1 MRELLKA
8 LDESGEPILVS
19 IIGCGRFGSMMVA
32 QIRRAP
38 GMTLSVVCDA
48 NGQRALDALRQAG
61 YDPATAVTTST
72 VSDANDAIRNG
83 DIVATDSADI
93 AIQSEVDVVVEV
105 TGNPDAGARHCFEAI
120 SAGKHVVNVTVE
132 ADVLVGPMLK
142 QMADQ
147 AGLVY
152 SLVYGDQ
159 PAIIEELYDWAVS
172 LGFEVV
178 AAGKGTQY
186 ISEYRKGSPDDALL
200 RYGSKD
206 DDDLSG
212 LNAEMY
218 NSFLDGTKS
227 AVEMCAVANMTG
239 LVPDLPGMHTPP
251 ASIEDIPRLL
261 IPKEDGGILSQKGV
275 VEVISCL
282 REDGSY
288 IENSLRWG
296 VYVVITSD
304 SPYLQ
309 DCLRDYG
316 VPMDPTGKYGLMY
329 RPYHFVGMEAPIS
342 IAKAFL
348 YKEPT
353 GAPRGIVAEVAAAAK
368 KSLQPGEILGGE
380 GSRTV
385 YGSIV
390 AAAQAQQQRLLPI
403 GFCAWATVMRPIAED
418 QMLSY
423 EDVKLPEGGFA
434 YHLRLIQDG
443 IPSDAPRIG

>member
-1 MRELLKA
+1 MREKLMA
-8 LDESGEPILVS
+8 LEEAGKPIRVS

-38 GMTLSVVCDA
+38 GMAISVVCDTD
-48 NGQRALDALRQAG
+48 GQRALDALGQAD
-61 YDPATAVTTST
+61 YDPAKAVTTS
-72 VSDANDAIRNG
+72 SLDDANDAIRSG
-83 DIVATDSADI
+83 GLVATDSADT
-93 AIQSEVDVVVEV
+93 AIQAEVDVVVEA

-120 SAGKHVVNVTVE
+120 SAGRHVVNVTVE

-159 PAIIEELYDWAVS
+159 PAVIEELYDWAVS

-186 ISEYRKGSPDDALL
+186 VPEYRKGSPDDALL
-200 RYGSKD
+200 RYGYKA
-206 DDDLSG
+206 DDDLTG

-239 LVPDLPGMHTPP
+239 LVPDVPGMHTPP
-251 ASIEDIPRLL
+251 ASVEDIPRLL

-275 VEVISCL
+275 VEVVSCL

-288 IENSLRWG
+288 IQNSLRWG

-309 DCLRDYG
+309 GCLRDYG
-316 VPMDPTGKYGLMY
+316 VATDPTGKYGLMY
-329 RPYHFVGMEAPIS
+329 RPYHLVGMEAPIS
-342 IAKAFL
+342 IARACL
-348 YKEPT
+348 YNEAT
-353 GAPRGIVAEVAAAAK
+353 GAPRAMVAEVAAAAK
-368 KSLQPGEILGGE
+368 RSLAPGDILGGE

-385 YGSIV
+385 YGSLV
-390 AAAQAQQQRLLPI
+390 TAPQAQQQRLLPI
-403 GFCAWATVMRPIAED
+403 GFCAGAKVTRPVSED
-418 QMLSY
+418 QLLSY
-423 EDVKLPEGGFA
+423 EDVTLPEGGFA
-434 YHLRLIQDG
+434 YHLRLVQDG
-443 IPSDAPRIG
+443 TPSS

>member
-1 MRELLKA
+1 MRERLAA
-8 LDESGEPILVS
+8 LQEAGKPIRVS

-32 QIRRAP
+32 QIKRAP
-38 GMTLSVVCDA
+38 GMAISVVCDA
-48 NGQRALDALRQAG
+48 DGQRALDALRLAG
-61 YDPATAVTTST
+61 YDPGSAVTTSS
-72 VSDANDAIRNG
+72 VDVANDAIRKG
-83 DIVATDSADI
+83 GLVVTDSADT
-93 AIQSEVDVVVEV
+93 AIQADVDVVVEV

-132 ADVLVGPMLK
+132 ADVLVGPMLR
-142 QMADQ
+142 QMAEQ
-147 AGLVY
+147 AGVVY

-159 PAIIEELYDWAVS
+159 PSIIEELYDWAVS

-186 ISEYRKGSPDDALL
+186 VPEYRKGSPNDALL
-200 RYGSKD
+200 RYGYKA

-239 LVPDLPGMHTPP
+239 LVPDVPGMHTPP

-261 IPKEDGGILSQKGV
+261 IPKEDGGILTQRGV
-275 VEVISCL
+275 VEVITCL
-282 REDGSY
+282 REDGAP

-309 DCLRDYG
+309 SCLRDYG
-316 VPMDPTGKYGLMY
+316 VTTDPTGKYAVMY
-329 RPYHFVGMEAPIS
+329 RPYHLVGMEAPIS
-342 IAKAFL
+342 IAKAYL

-353 GAPRGIVAEVAAAAK
+353 GAPRSMVAEVAAGAK
-368 KSLQPGEILGGE
+368 RPLEPGEVLGGE

-390 AAAQAQQQRLLPI
+390 TAAQAQQQRLLPI
-403 GFCAWATVMRPIAED
+403 GFCAGATVTRPVSED
-418 QMLSY
+418 QLLSY
-423 EDVKLPEGGFA
+423 EDVKLPEDGFA
-434 YHLRLIQDG
+434 YHLRLVQDG
-443 IPSDAPRIG
+443 TPSS

>member
-1 MRELLKA
+1 MRQRLAA
-8 LDESGEPILVS
+8 LEESGKPIRVS

-32 QIRRAP
+32 QIKRAP
-38 GMTLSVVCDA
+38 GMTVSVVCDSD
-48 NGQRALDALRQAG
+48 GQRALDALRLAD
-61 YDPATAVTTST
+61 YDPATAVTTSS
-72 VSDANDAIRNG
+72 VENANDAIRG
-83 DIVATDSADI
+83 GTVVVTDSADT
-93 AIQSEVDVVVEV
+93 AIQAEVDVVVEV

-142 QMADQ
+142 QLADQ

-159 PAIIEELYDWAVS
+159 PAVIEELYDWATS

-186 ISEYRKGSPDDALL
+186 VPAYRKGSPDDALL
-200 RYGSKD
+200 RYGYKP

-239 LVPDLPGMHTPP
+239 LVPDVPGMHTPP

-282 REDGSY
+282 REDGTF

-296 VYVVITSD
+296 VYIVITSD
-304 SPYLQ
+304 SSYLQ
-309 DCLRDYG
+309 GCLRDYG
-316 VPMDPTGKYGLMY
+316 IAMDPTGKYGLMY
-329 RPYHFVGMEAPIS
+329 RPYHLVGMEAPIS
-342 IAKAFL
+342 IAKACL

-353 GAPRGIVAEVAAAAK
+353 GAPRTVVADVAAAAK

-390 AAAQAQQQRLLPI
+390 AASQAQQQRLLPI
-403 GFCAWATVMRPIAED
+403 GFCAGGTVMRPVAED

-434 YHLRLIQDG
+434 YHLRLVQDG
-443 IPSDAPRIG
+443 TPSDAPRTR